1 MYWETSK
8 DLLNLSLAISV
19 FGLAFI
25 LGWILV
31 YFLLII
37 RKVIKVLERLEV
49 GVSKISDVAQT
60 LREKIE
66 SSASYLS
73 LAVVGIKELVQFFL
87 DKKAA
92 TKKRPT
98 TKSTD

>member
-8 DLLNLSLAISV
+8 DILNLSLAVSV

-25 LGWILV
+25 LGWIMV

-37 RKVIKVLERLEV
+37 RRVIKVLERLEA
-49 GVSKISDVAQT
+49 GISKISDVAQT
-60 LREKIE
+60 VKDKIE

-87 DKKAA
+87 DKKTAA
-92 TKKRPT
+92 KKKTSTKT
-98 TKSTD
+98 E

>member
-8 DLLNLSLAISV
+8 DILNLSLAVSV

-25 LGWILV
+25 LGWIMV
-31 YFLLII
+31 YFLMII
-37 RKVIKVLERLEV
+37 RRVIKVLEKLES
-49 GVSKISDVAQT
+49 GMSKISEVAQT
-60 LREKIE
+60 FKDKLE

-92 TKKRPT
+92 TKKKT
-98 TKSTD
+98 TPKE